1 MDGLMA
7 VGIIISIIILCVC
20 LGYWLCLRQ
29 ARRQERRRRISDLVD
44 RALAKPGAEPTPKP
58 QSLVPVFKADNLAN
72 AVARGWVTPAAAGVT
87 ERWIAMP
94 PFAVK
99 GQDHV
104 IAIEGI
110 ERMPRIG
117 TIQAGD
123 IVYCAVHDKSY
134 APIEGEIVLTAHCGQ
149 FSIRRHRVKQGLWH
163 DAAFGTVF
171 ATVLGIAR
179 WDI

>member
-1 MDGLMA
+1 MV
-7 VGIIISIIILCVC
+7 VGILVSISIILLVC
-20 LGYWLCLRQ
+20 LGHWLCKRQ
-29 ARRQERRRRISDLVD
+29 ARRAERRRRISDLVD
-44 RALAKPGAEPTPKP
+44 RALAEPKVKPTPKS
-58 QSLVPVFKADNLAN
+58 QRLVPVFKADNLAN

-123 IVYCAVHDKSY
+123 IIYCAVHDKSY
-134 APIEGEIVLTAHCGQ
+134 APIEGEVVLTAYCGR
-149 FSIRRHRVKQGLWH
+149 FFIRRYH
-163 DAAFGTVF
+163 DRHSDWYKAAFGTVY

-179 WDI
+179 WDV

>member
-1 MDGLMA
+1 MA
-7 VGIIISIIILCVC
+7 VGIIVSIIIL
-20 LGYWLCLRQ
+20 LIYFGYWLGVWQ
-29 ARRQERRRRISDLVD
+29 ARRQEHRRRISDLVD
-44 RALAKPGAEPTPKP
+44 RALAEPEAKPTPKP
-58 QSLVPVFKADNLAN
+58 QKLVPVFKADNLAN
-72 AVARGWVTPAAAGVT
+72 AVARGWITPAAAGVT

-110 ERMPRIG
+110 ERMQRIG

-134 APIEGEIVLTAHCGQ
+134 SPIEGEVVLTAYCGQ
-149 FSIRRHRVKQGLWH
+149 FSIRRHQAKQGLWH
-163 DAAFGTVF
+163 DAAFATAY
-171 ATVLGIAR
+171 ATVLGVAR
-179 WDI
+179 WDV

>member
-1 MDGLMA
+1 MIL
-7 VGIIISIIILCVC
+7 GIITASIVLIVC
-20 LGYWLCLRQ
+20 LSAWWNEHL
-29 ARRQERRRRISDLVD
+29 ARRRERRERISALVD
-44 RALAKPGAEPTPKP
+44 KALAMHAPELLPHPP
-58 QSLVPVFKADNLAN
+58 VPVFKADNLAN

-99 GQDHV
+99 GQDRV

-134 APIEGEIVLTAHCGQ
+134 SPIEGEVVLTAYRGQ
-149 FSIRRHRVKQGLWH
+149 FSIRRHQVKQGLWH
-163 DAAFGTVF
+163 DARFGTTF
-171 ATVLGIAR
+171 ATILGIAR
-179 WDI
+179 WDV

>member
-1 MDGLMA
+1 
-7 VGIIISIIILCVC
+7 
-20 LGYWLCLRQ
+20 
-29 ARRQERRRRISDLVD
+29 
-44 RALAKPGAEPTPKP
+44 
-58 QSLVPVFKADNLAN
+58 
-72 AVARGWVTPAAAGVT
+72 
-87 ERWIAMP
+87 MP

-104 IAIEGI
+104 IAIEGV

-134 APIEGEIVLTAHCGQ
+134 SPIEGEVVLTAYRGQ
-149 FSIRRHRVKQGLWH
+149 FSIRRHQVKQGLWH

-171 ATVLGIAR
+171 ATVLGVAR
-179 WDI
+179 WDV

>member
-1 MDGLMA
+1 MTVGFLVTIA
-7 VGIIISIIILCVC
+7 VIIVI
-20 LGYWLCLRQ
+20 GGFANWLN
-29 ARRQERRRRISDLVD
+29 RRIERRRERRRRISDLVD
-44 RALAKPGAEPTPKP
+44 RALAQPAAKPAPKS
-58 QSLVPVFKADNLAN
+58 QQLVPVFKADNLAN

-99 GQDHV
+99 GQDRV

-123 IVYCAVHDKSY
+123 TVYCAVHDKSY
-134 APIEGEIVLTAHCGQ
+134 APIEGEIVLTAYCGR
-149 FSIRRHRVKQGLWH
+149 FFIRRYRARHSAWY
-163 DAAFGTVF
+163 AEAFGTVY
-171 ATVLGIAR
+171 ATVIGIAR

>member
-1 MDGLMA
+1 MIL
-7 VGIIISIIILCVC
+7 GIITASIVLIVC
-20 LGYWLCLRQ
+20 LSAWWNEHL
-29 ARRQERRRRISDLVD
+29 ARRRERRERISALVD
-44 RALAKPGAEPTPKP
+44 KALAVHAPELLPHPP
-58 QSLVPVFKADNLAN
+58 VPVFKADNLAN
-72 AVARGWVTPAAAGVT
+72 AVARGWFTPAAAGVT
-87 ERWIAMP
+87 ERWIALP

-104 IAIEGI
+104 IAIDGI

-134 APIEGEIVLTAHCGQ
+134 SPIEGEVVLTAYRGQ
-149 FSIRRHRVKQGLWH
+149 FSIRRHQVKQGLWH

-171 ATVLGIAR
+171 ATVLGVAR
-179 WDI
+179 WDV

>member
-1 MDGLMA
+1 MV
-7 VGIIISIIILCVC
+7 VGIIVAGIILLVG
-20 LGYWLCLRQ
+20 LSAWWNGHL
-29 ARRQERRRRISDLVD
+29 ARRRERRERISDLVD
-44 RALAKPGAEPTPKP
+44 RALAEPKVKPTPKP
-58 QSLVPVFKADNLAN
+58 QQLVPVFKADNLAN
-72 AVARGWVTPAAAGVT
+72 AVTRGWVTPAAAGVT

-134 APIEGEIVLTAHCGQ
+134 SPIEDEVVLTAYRGQ

-171 ATVLGIAR
+171 ATVIGIAR

>member
-7 VGIIISIIILCVC
+7 VGIIVSIIILLVC
-20 LGYWLCLRQ
+20 LGYWLNLRSQ
-29 ARRQERRRRISDLVD
+29 VYTATVRFDPPEPP
-44 RALAKPGAEPTPKP
+44 KPAPKP
-58 QSLVPVFKADNLAN
+58 QQLVPVFKADNLAN

-110 ERMPRIG
+110 ERMQRIG
-117 TIQAGD
+117 TIQPGD
-123 IVYCAVHDKSY
+123 IVYCAVHDRAYS
-134 APIEGEIVLTAHCGQ
+134 PIEGEVVLTAHCGR
-149 FSIRRHRVKQGLWH
+149 FVIRRHRVKQGLWH
-163 DAAFGTVF
+163 DATFATAY

-179 WDI
+179 WDV

>member
-1 MDGLMA
+1 MA
-7 VGIIISIIILCVC
+7 VGIIVAGIVLIVGLSAWWNEHL
-20 LGYWLCLRQ
+20 

-44 RALAKPGAEPTPKP
+44 RPLAERKVKTTPKP
-58 QSLVPVFKADNLAN
+58 QQLVPVFKADNLAN

-104 IAIEGI
+104 IAVEGI
-110 ERMPRIG
+110 ERLSRIG

-123 IVYCAVHDKSY
+123 IVYCVVHDRSY
-134 APIEGEIVLTAHCGQ
+134 SPIEGEVVLTAHRGR
-149 FSIRRHRVKQGLWH
+149 FFIRRYH
-163 DAAFGTVF
+163 DRHSDWYKAAFGTVY

-179 WDI
+179 WDV

>member
-1 MDGLMA
+1 MA
-7 VGIIISIIILCVC
+7 VGIIVAGIVLIVGLSAWWNEHL
-20 LGYWLCLRQ
+20 
-29 ARRQERRRRISDLVD
+29 ARRRERRERISDLVD
-44 RALAKPGAEPTPKP
+44 RALAEPKVKPTPKP
-58 QSLVPVFKADNLAN
+58 QQLVPVFKADNLAN

-110 ERMPRIG
+110 ERLSRIG

-123 IVYCAVHDKSY
+123 IVYFAVHDRSY
-134 APIEGEIVLTAHCGQ
+134 FPIEGEVVLTAHRGR
-149 FSIRRHRVKQGLWH
+149 FFIRRYH
-163 DAAFGTVF
+163 DRHSDWYKAAFGTVY

-179 WDI
+179 WDV

>member
-1 MDGLMA
+1 MTVGFLVTIA
-7 VGIIISIIILCVC
+7 VIIVI
-20 LGYWLCLRQ
+20 GGFANWLNRRIE
-29 ARRQERRRRISDLVD
+29 RRQERRRRISDLVD
-44 RALAKPGAEPTPKP
+44 RALAQPAAKPTPKP

-123 IVYCAVHDKSY
+123 IVYCAAHDKSY
-134 APIEGEIVLTAHCGQ
+134 APIEGEVVLTAYRGR
-149 FSIRRHRVKQGLWH
+149 FFIRRYRDRHSDWYK
-163 DAAFGTVF
+163 AAFGTVY
-171 ATVLGIAR
+171 ATVLGVAR

>member
-1 MDGLMA
+1 MA
-7 VGIIISIIILCVC
+7 VGILVSISIILLVC
-20 LGYWLCLRQ
+20 LGYWLCQRQ

-44 RALAKPGAEPTPKP
+44 RAFAEPKVKPIPKP
-58 QSLVPVFKADNLAN
+58 QRLVPVFKADNLAN

-104 IAIEGI
+104 IAVEGI

-123 IVYCAVHDKSY
+123 IVYCAVHDRSY
-134 APIEGEIVLTAHCGQ
+134 SPIEGEVVLTAHRGR
-149 FSIRRHRVKQGLWH
+149 FFIRRYH
-163 DAAFGTVF
+163 DRHSDWYKAAFGTVY
-171 ATVLGIAR
+171 ATVLGVAR
-179 WDI
+179 WDV

>member
-1 MDGLMA
+1 MIL
-7 VGIIISIIILCVC
+7 GIITASIVLIVC
-20 LGYWLCLRQ
+20 LSAWWNEHL
-29 ARRQERRRRISDLVD
+29 ARRRERRERISALVD
-44 RALAKPGAEPTPKP
+44 KALAMHAPELLPHPP
-58 QSLVPVFKADNLAN
+58 VPVFKADNLAN
-72 AVARGWVTPAAAGVT
+72 AVARGWFTPAAAGVT

-123 IVYCAVHDKSY
+123 IVYCAVHDRSY
-134 APIEGEIVLTAHCGQ
+134 SPIEGEVVLTAHCGR
-149 FSIRRHRVKQGLWH
+149 FFIRRYHDKHSDWH
-163 DAAFGTVF
+163 KAAFGTVY
-171 ATVLGIAR
+171 ATILGIAR
-179 WDI
+179 WDV

>member
-1 MDGLMA
+1 MIL
-7 VGIIISIIILCVC
+7 GIITASIVLIVC
-20 LGYWLCLRQ
+20 LSAWWNEHL
-29 ARRQERRRRISDLVD
+29 ARRRERRERISALVD
-44 RALAKPGAEPTPKP
+44 RALAEPKVKPTPKP
-58 QSLVPVFKADNLAN
+58 QRLVPVFKADNLAN

-110 ERMPRIG
+110 ERLSRIG

-123 IVYCAVHDKSY
+123 IVYCAVHDRSY
-134 APIEGEIVLTAHCGQ
+134 SPIEGEVVLTAHRGR
-149 FSIRRHRVKQGLWH
+149 FFIRRYH
-163 DAAFGTVF
+163 DGHSDWYKAAFGTVY

>member
-1 MDGLMA
+1 MTVGFLVTIA
-7 VGIIISIIILCVC
+7 VIIVI
-20 LGYWLCLRQ
+20 GGFANWLNRRIE
-29 ARRQERRRRISDLVD
+29 RRQERRRRISDLVD
-44 RALAKPGAEPTPKP
+44 RALAQPAAKPAPKT
-58 QSLVPVFKADNLAN
+58 QQLVPVFKADNLAN
-72 AVARGWVTPAAAGVT
+72 AVARGWITPAAAGVT

-123 IVYCAVHDKSY
+123 IIYCAVHDKSY
-134 APIEGEIVLTAHCGQ
+134 APIEGEVVLTAYCGR
-149 FSIRRHRVKQGLWH
+149 FFIRRHRVKQGLWH
-163 DAAFGTVF
+163 DAALGTVY

-179 WDI
+179 LDI